1 MHTYNFSSS
10 GMGKSFI
17 YKYGKPIFGK
27 YKPTTDIYLKFY
39 FKQYMADYRV
49 SDDKSIYQDKSST
62 DLKTFLF
69 KAWKNTSTNPTLK
82 QNVDN

>member
-1 MHTYNFSSS
+1 
-10 GMGKSFI
+10 MGKSFI
-17 YKYGKPIFGK
+17 YKYGKPIFVK

-49 SDDKSIYQDKSST
+49 SDDRSIYQGKSSIG
-62 DLKTFLF
+62 LKNFSL
-69 KAWKNTSTNPTLK
+69 KLKKKSTSTIPTVK